1 MKLRTL
7 LILLVGL
14 AIGYKL
20 ARRATEDDPYV
31 LKGPQRETSSA
42 KPALRAIGG
51 TAHRLADQ
59 ATVKSL
65 EAIRGARRAL
75 QSRIGESQ
83 DDAAWN

>member
-20 ARRATEDDPYV
+20 AKRATEDDPYV
-31 LKGPQRETSSA
+31 VKGPQRETSTGN
-42 KPALRAIGG
+42 PALRAIGG
-51 TAHRLADQ
+51 TAQRLADQ

-65 EAIRGARRAL
+65 DAIRGARRAL
-75 QSRIGESQ
+75 QSRLGESQ
-83 DDAAWN
+83 GDAVWN